1 MKRLR
6 TKSEESEQFR
16 EGLEVGDGRDGPPER
31 TAVKAQ
37 VLLFILLWGS
47 RREAVG
53 REAEAT
59 ERSEESER

>member
-37 VLLFILLWGS
+37 VLFLFYY
-47 RREAVG
+47 EVFAAVG
-53 REAEAT
+53 GRNAKPSEASAE
-59 ERSEESER
+59 